1 MTQHAFNFARDE
13 VIAPSPAPRPSEPVI
28 QVRDTHV
35 THPAKVKR
43 LMRSSLKILARLEE
57 GPATA
62 RELMAIAIG
71 YRQRLSDL
79 RAHHYVI
86 TCHEDMTTGTST
98 YTLR

>member
-1 MTQHAFNFARDE
+1 MSQAAFTFARDA
-13 VIAPSPAPRPSEPVI
+13 VLTPPASQEPVI

-35 THPAKVKR
+35 TSPAKVKR
-43 LMRSSLKILARLEE
+43 LMRSSLKILARLQE

-86 TCHEDMTTGTST
+86 VCHEDLTTGHST
-98 YTLR
+98 YTLQEEP